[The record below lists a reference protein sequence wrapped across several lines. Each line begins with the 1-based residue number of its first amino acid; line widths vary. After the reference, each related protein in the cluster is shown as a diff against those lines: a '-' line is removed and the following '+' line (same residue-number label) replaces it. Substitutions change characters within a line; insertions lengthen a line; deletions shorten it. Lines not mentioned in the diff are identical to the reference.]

1 MTELLALLEQ
11 VSNTFFNDYSS
22 LHRYVPVFIFIIIA
36 VGFGAGTL
44 LASRLLGP
52 RDTYDEKLS
61 PYECGVEPETVANQ
75 RFSIRFYVVAI
86 LFVIFDIEAAFLFPW
101 AVVFDVIGLVGFIE
115 MMLFILVLMVGFAY
129 AWRKGAL
136 EWV

>member
-1 MTELLALLEQ
+1 MVELLQ
-11 VSNTFFNDYSS
+11 QISNSFFNDYSS
-22 LHRYVPVFIFIIIA
+22 LHPYVPAFIFIIISIA
-36 VGFGAGTL
+36 FGGGTL
-44 LASRLLGP
+44 IATRLIGP
-52 RDTYDEKLS
+52 RDTYDEKVS

-101 AVVFDVIGLVGFIE
+101 AVVFDVIGIVGFIE
-115 MMLFILVLMVGFAY
+115 MMLFILVLMVGFLY
-129 AWRKGAL
+129 AWKKGAL